1 MSEFEFVQVTFAII
15 LGLGVTE
22 ILRGLGEQIRARHY
36 LRLYPLHVVAS
47 CIILMAI
54 MIGLW
59 GLWFVKGVLWTF
71 PQFLLQAT
79 PTIALALAA
88 HVIRADCS
96 VAADSLC
103 EQYFRN
109 SGPAFPLLASV
120 PLLTIVITFTR
131 LDARPDD
138 ATNLAVITA
147 VRLLLAAL
155 GASMVFIKRP
165 AFQWS
170 ALGLIGVFM
179 CWRVATAVLEF
190 N

>member
-59 GLWFVKGVLWTF
+59 GLWFVKGVQWTF
-71 PQFLLQAT
+71 PQFMLQAA

-96 VAADSLC
+96 IGADSLC

-109 SGPAFPLLASV
+109 SGPAFLLLASV

-131 LDARPDD
+131 LDERPDD
-138 ATNLAVITA
+138 ATNLVVITA
-147 VRLLLAAL
+147 ARLLLAAL
-155 GASMVFIKRP
+155 GASMAFIKRP
-165 AFQWS
+165 AYHWS

-179 CWRVATAVLEF
+179 CWRVAAAVLEL

>member
-1 MSEFEFVQVTFAII
+1 MSQFEFVQVTFAII

-36 LRLYPLHVVAS
+36 LRLYPLHIVAS
-47 CIILMAI
+47 SVILIAI

-59 GLWFVKGVLWTF
+59 GLWFVKGVQWTF
-71 PQFLLQAT
+71 PQFLLQAA

-96 VAADSLC
+96 IGADSLR

-109 SGPAFPLLASV
+109 SGPAFLLLASV
-120 PLLTIVITFTR
+120 PLLTIVITLTR
-131 LDARPDD
+131 LDERPDD

-147 VRLLLAAL
+147 ARLLLAAL
-155 GASMVFIKRP
+155 GASMAFIKRP
-165 AFQWS
+165 AYHWS
-170 ALGLIGVFM
+170 VLGLIGVFM
-179 CWRVATAVLEF
+179 CWRVAAAVLELT
-190 N
+190 

>member
-47 CIILMAI
+47 CIILIAI

-59 GLWFVKGVLWTF
+59 GLWFVKSVQWTF
-71 PQFLLQAT
+71 PQFLLQAA

-96 VAADSLC
+96 IGADSLR

-109 SGPAFPLLASV
+109 AGPAFLLLASV
-120 PLLTIVITFTR
+120 PLVTTVITFAR
-131 LDARPDD
+131 LDERPDD
-138 ATNLAVITA
+138 ATNLAVITSA
-147 VRLLLAAL
+147 RLLLVAL
-155 GASMVFIKRP
+155 GVSMALIKRP
-165 AFQWS
+165 AYHWS

-179 CWRVATAVLEF
+179 CWRVATAVLQL

>member
-22 ILRGLGEQIRARHY
+22 ILRGLGEQVRARHC
-36 LRLYPLHVVAS
+36 LRLYPLHLVAS
-47 CIILMAI
+47 CVILMAI
-54 MIGLW
+54 LIGLW
-59 GLWFVKGVLWTF
+59 GLWFVKDVQWTF
-71 PQFLLQAT
+71 PQFLLQAA

-96 VAADSLC
+96 TSADSLRD
-103 EQYFRN
+103 QYFRN
-109 SGPAFPLLASV
+109 AGPAFLLLASV
-120 PLLTIVITFTR
+120 PLLTIVITLTR
-131 LDARPDD
+131 LDLRPDD

-147 VRLLLAAL
+147 VRLFLAAL
-155 GASMVFIKRP
+155 GASMAFIKRP
-165 AFQWS
+165 AYHWS

-179 CWRVATAVLEF
+179 CWRVAAAVLEL